1 VVNLQASV
9 TYTVFN
15 FNDSRRQM
23 GEQHVT
29 GRLRDKVAIVTGSA
43 RGIGAAVA
51 MLFAS
56 EGAQVVGLDLQP
68 AANDVDGVLN
78 LTGDVTR
85 PEQVAAA
92 VATTLARFGRIDVL
106 VNNAGV
112 NVFSAPL
119 ELADS
124 DWDRC
129 LEVDLKAAWIVS
141 KAVLPSM
148 LARESGNIVNI
159 ASVHSHRITPGSF
172 PYPVAKHGLIGLTRA
187 LAIEYAARGIRVNS
201 ISPGFILT
209 PQAEQWLAAQ
219 PDPGK
224 ERRRQEEL
232 LPCKR
237 LGTPEEVAYT
247 TLFLASDEA
256 RFINAAD
263 ILIDG
268 GRTQL
273 YHE

>member
-1 VVNLQASV
+1 MTA
-9 TYTVFN
+9 
-15 FNDSRRQM
+15 
-23 GEQHVT
+23 
-29 GRLRDKVAIVTGSA
+29 RLRDKVAIVTGSA
-43 RGIGAAVA
+43 RGIGAAIVA
-51 MLFAS
+51 LFAS
-56 EGAQVVGLDLQP
+56 EGAQVVGFDRQP
-68 AANDVDGVLN
+68 VRAAVDGALN
-78 LTGDVTR
+78 LTADVTR
-85 PEQVAAA
+85 PEQVAEA
-92 VATTLARFGRIDVL
+92 VATTLTRFGRIDVL

-112 NVFSAPL
+112 NVFSTPL
-119 ELADS
+119 ELTDA

-129 LEVDLKAAWIVS
+129 LDVDLKASWIVA
-141 KAVLPSM
+141 KAVLPRM
-148 LARESGNIVNI
+148 LARGSGNIVNI
-159 ASVHSHRITPGSF
+159 ASVHGHRITPGSF
-172 PYPVAKHGLIGLTRA
+172 PYPVAKHGLMGLTRA

-209 PQAEQWLAAQ
+209 PQAEEWLAAQ
-219 PDPGK
+219 PDPEK
-224 ERRRQEEL
+224 ERRHQEDL

>member
-1 VVNLQASV
+1 
-9 TYTVFN
+9 
-15 FNDSRRQM
+15 
-23 GEQHVT
+23 
-29 GRLRDKVAIVTGSA
+29 LRDKVAIVTGSA
-43 RGIGAAVA
+43 RGLGAAIA
-51 MLFAS
+51 ALFAA
-56 EGAQVVGLDLQP
+56 EGAQVVGFDRQP
-68 AANDVDGVLN
+68 VQTAMNGALN
-78 LTGDVTR
+78 LTADVTR
-85 PEQVAAA
+85 PEQVTDA
-92 VATTLARFGRIDVL
+92 VETTLTRFGRIDVL

-112 NVFSAPL
+112 NVFSDPL
-119 ELADS
+119 ELTDA

-129 LEVDLKAAWIVS
+129 LNVDLKASWIVA
-141 KAVLPSM
+141 KAVLPGM
-148 LARESGNIVNI
+148 LARGSGNIVNI
-159 ASVHSHRITPGSF
+159 ASVHGHRITPGSF

-187 LAIEYAARGIRVNS
+187 LALEYAARGIRVNS

-209 PQAEQWLAAQ
+209 PQAEEWLAAQ
-219 PDPGK
+219 PDPAQ
-224 ERRRQEEL
+224 ERQRQEAL

-247 TLFLASDEA
+247 ALFLASDEA